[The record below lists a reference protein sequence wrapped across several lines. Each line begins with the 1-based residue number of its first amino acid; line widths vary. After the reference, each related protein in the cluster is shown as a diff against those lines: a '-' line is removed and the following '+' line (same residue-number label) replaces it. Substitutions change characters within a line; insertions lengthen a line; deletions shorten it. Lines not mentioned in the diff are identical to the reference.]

1 MPRRAAWPALAAAL
15 APAAAAAVVL
25 AVAGPALVR
34 AAPRAGPPAA
44 QAGEAWRAEFE
55 DICAKTQDAMALS
68 PDELRR
74 LVERSD
80 ALLPA
85 LERLPEPE
93 RKVFTKRLQA
103 CRNLYAFVL
112 ETKERH

>member
-1 MPRRAAWPALAAAL
+1 MTGPGRWRAIAVAAAMAGAL
-15 APAAAAAVVL
+15 PAAAPAA
-25 AVAGPALVR
+25 PR
-34 AAPRAGPPAA
+34 MAAPAARADEG
-44 QAGEAWRAEFE
+44 WRAEFE

-68 PDELRR
+68 AEELRS

-80 ALLPA
+80 ALLPI

-112 ETKERH
+112 ETKEKR

>member
-1 MPRRAAWPALAAAL
+1 MPRRAAWHAIAVAVALAAAAA
-15 APAAAAAVVL
+15 APA
-25 AVAGPALVR
+25 PVR
-34 AAPRAGPPAA
+34 AAPRAALPAA
-44 QAGEAWRAEFE
+44 RADEAWRAEFD

-80 ALLPA
+80 ALLPV
-85 LERLPEPE
+85 LEKLPEPE
-93 RKVFTKRLQA
+93 RKVFTRRLQA

-112 ETKERH
+112 ETKEKR